1 MIHLGPTLQLD
12 VSGALRGA
20 DIGSPVTV
28 VLSSLRDRPLPLWL
42 WAMSHV
48 LPTPFECPGH
58 AELRYM
64 VPHGCEGFTFTTGAI
79 DFNNWTMHLGSCLPP
94 LRLTQVIGML
104 PVRVRV
110 MQEGKVFIDVKVQ
123 RRQHCV
129 HLHHSHNATGP
140 QDMVSMCT
148 PRAPA

>member
-1 MIHLGPTLQLD
+1 MIHLGTTLQLD
-12 VSGALRGA
+12 VRGALRGA
-20 DIGSPVTV
+20 SPDSPVTV
-28 VLSSLRDRPLPLWL
+28 VLSSLRERPLPMGL
-42 WAMSHV
+42 WAMSRV
-48 LPTPFECPGH
+48 LPTPFECPGQ
-58 AELRYM
+58 AELRYT

-110 MQEGKVFIDVKVQ
+110 MQEDKVFIDLKVQ

-129 HLHHSHNATGP
+129 HLRHSSDAAGP
-140 QDMVSMCT
+140 QDMVSMRA

>member
-12 VSGALRGA
+12 VSGALHGA

-28 VLSSLRDRPLPLWL
+28 VLSSLRERPLPLWL

-48 LPTPFECPGH
+48 LPAPFECPGH

-129 HLHHSHNATGP
+129 HLHNAARP
-140 QDMVSMCT
+140 QDMVSMHT